1 MILIFDIFTV
11 LFATVLLSH
20 NIKKVIYNNFEVM
33 DLVAVIY
40 YFMQVFPLLIQY
52 FKNFTIYD
60 CNRNIVL
67 YNAMTDETVALCYDL
82 FCIITVMTFYFF
94 SQKDET
100 DFYRL
105 FNGQTFYSDNVKIV
119 VRLLIYL
126 PLFLGFLFAP
136 VKGVYLT
143 FSYFYNTTV
152 TSSSIEYIYHHEVIS
167 TVVLI
172 SSFFVLLNY
181 YISNNVSYR
190 STFSTWIGLIL
201 CTWFDGKRTLLVVIL
216 LGIVAIDYIK
226 GNFEGFSFFK
236 RCSFFLLVILIYFA
250 VYSLFTNKGH
260 DDDWFT
266 NYFFY
271 FNRLNVEKLA
281 IYDKLY
287 TNKMLDYNGQTILF
301 NLFFFVPRLV
311 WADKPAMYCKYFT
324 GYAYHGDGS
333 YWVSGNYQVN
343 VWGEFVSNFGL
354 LGHFLALA
362 FLIILSRFIIRAKTP
377 LCYSAGLLFI
387 LLYQMFGFES
397 VTLYVYISWIISLIL
412 KK

>member
-1 MILIFDIFTV
+1 
-11 LFATVLLSH
+11 
-20 NIKKVIYNNFEVM
+20 M

-60 CNRNIVL
+60 CNKNIVL

-82 FCIITVMTFYFF
+82 FCIITVLTFYFF
-94 SQKDET
+94 SQKDEK

-136 VKGVYLT
+136 VKGIYLT

-152 TSSSIEYIYHHEVIS
+152 TSSSIEYIYHREVIS

-236 RCSFFLLVILIYFA
+236 RCSSFLLVILIYFA

-324 GYAYHGDGS
+324 GYAYHGDGNH
-333 YWVSGNYQVN
+333 WVSGNYQVN
-343 VWGEFVSNFGL
+343 LWGEFVSNFGL

-377 LCYSAGLLFI
+377 VCYSAGLLFI

-397 VTLYVYISWIISLIL
+397 LTLYVYISWIISLIL